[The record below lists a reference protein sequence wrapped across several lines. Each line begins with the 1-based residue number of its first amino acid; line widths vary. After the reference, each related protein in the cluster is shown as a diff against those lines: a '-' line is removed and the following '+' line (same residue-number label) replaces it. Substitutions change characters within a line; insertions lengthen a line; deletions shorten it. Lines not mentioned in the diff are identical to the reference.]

1 MLKNDLKNL
10 DEFAFFRQQV
20 EKLKQKDLALL
31 QRSVKELPKAKKDF
45 FSHWTP
51 SVMVVIVPAAIS
63 ALMQSS
69 SPSPR

>member
-31 QRSVKELPKAKKDF
+31 QKCVKELPKAKKDF
-45 FSHWTP
+45 FSHILRIER
-51 SVMVVIVPAAIS
+51 VAN
-63 ALMQSS
+63 
-69 SPSPR
+69 